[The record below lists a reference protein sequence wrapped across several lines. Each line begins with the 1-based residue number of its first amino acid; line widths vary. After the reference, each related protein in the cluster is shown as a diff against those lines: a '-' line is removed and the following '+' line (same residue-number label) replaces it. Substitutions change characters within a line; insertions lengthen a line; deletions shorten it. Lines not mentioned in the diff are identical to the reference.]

1 MIIKNVISNTSKYKL
16 INFSLFINSIN
27 VGTSGVMVDIINRN
41 DGVSATINNFNI
53 NKKYHKMGHGST
65 FLQGIET
72 SIKFDYNVN
81 RINLVAWQQMGN
93 DNVIKIYKKNGY
105 VESDPSTNVFNDY
118 NNIYDSDENMY
129 NNHNNVYDD
138 YEKIYNLIQFDKTI

>member
-1 MIIKNVISNTSKYKL
+1 MIIKNVISTTSKYKL
-16 INFSLFINSIN
+16 INFSLFNNNIN
-27 VGTSGVMVDIINRN
+27 VGTSRLIVDIINRN
-41 DGVSATINNFNI
+41 EGVSATITNFNI
-53 NKKYHKMGHGST
+53 NKKYQKMGHGST

-93 DNVIKIYKKNGY
+93 DNVIKFYKKNGY
-105 VESDPSTNVFNDY
+105 IESVPSTNTWVDY

-138 YEKIYNLIQFDKTI
+138 YEKIYNLIKFDKTI

>member
-1 MIIKNVISNTSKYKL
+1 MIIKNVISNTSKYKI
-16 INFSLFINSIN
+16 INFSLFNNNLNI
-27 VGTSGVMVDIINRN
+27 GTSRVMVDIINRN
-41 DGVSATINNFNI
+41 DVASATINTFNI
-53 NKKYHKMGHGST
+53 NKKYQKIGHGST

-93 DNVIKIYKKNGY
+93 DNVMKFYKMNGY
-105 VESDPSTNVFNDY
+105 IESPPSTNV
-118 NNIYDSDENMY
+118 Y

-138 YEKIYNLIQFDKTI
+138 YEKIYNLIKFYKTI

>member
-16 INFSLFINSIN
+16 INFSLFNNNIN
-27 VGTSGVMVDIINRN
+27 VGTSGLMVDIINRN
-41 DGVSATINNFNI
+41 DVASATINNFNI
-53 NKKYHKMGHGST
+53 HSKYQKMGHGST
-65 FLQGIET
+65 FLKGIET

-81 RINLVAWQQMGN
+81 RINLLVWQQLGK
-93 DNVIKIYKKNGY
+93 DDVINFYKKNGY
-105 VESDPSTNVFNDY
+105 VESAPSTNVLNDY
-118 NNIYDSDENMY
+118 NNIYDSDENIY

>member
-1 MIIKNVISNTSKYKL
+1 MIITNIISNTSKYKL
-16 INFSLFINSIN
+16 LNFSLFNNNLII
-27 VGTSGVMVDIINRN
+27 GTSRVMVDIMNSN
-41 DGVSATINNFNI
+41 EVVSATINNFNI
-53 NKKYHKMGHGST
+53 NNKYHKMGHGST

-72 SIKFDYNVN
+72 SIKLDYNVN

-93 DNVIKIYKKNGY
+93 DNVMKFYKKNGY
-105 VESDPSTNVFNDY
+105 VESELSNNVCDDY
-118 NNIYDSDENMY
+118 NNIHENDENMY

>member
-1 MIIKNVISNTSKYKL
+1 MIIQNVISNTSKYKI
-16 INFSLFINSIN
+16 INFSLFNNNLNI
-27 VGTSGVMVDIINRN
+27 GTSRVMVDIMNSN
-41 DGVSATINNFNI
+41 EVVYATINNFNI

-93 DNVIKIYKKNGY
+93 DNVMKFYKMNGY
-105 VESDPSTNVFNDY
+105 IESTPSTNVCDDY

-138 YEKIYNLIQFDKTI
+138 YEKIYNLIKFDKTI